1 MKIKSKLFFGFAIV
15 VSITLFLG
23 ILTNSQSNIASD
35 DFKSIA
41 ERDILVI
48 QNAEKLQRLAV
59 DSESGQR
66 GFIIT
71 GNE

>member
-1 MKIKSKLFFGFAIV
+1 MKIKSKLFFGFAVV

-41 ERDILVI
+41 ERDLLVI
-48 QNAEKLQRLAV
+48 QNAENYKDLL
-59 DSESGQR
+59 
-66 GFIIT
+66 
-71 GNE
+71 